1 MTVSPPAEAAPAV
14 RPGHI
19 VDELIEER
27 APRLSSSWAWP
38 LARPVVYQLLDYKQA
53 RVVADDIAEM
63 SGAEALAYASRML
76 RIRIERRGLEHLPR
90 QGRVVIIIN
99 HPTGMVDGLAVH
111 DAVKPIRPDF
121 IFFAN
126 ADALRVCPR
135 FGEVIIPVEW
145 VEAKRTREK
154 ARQVLEAAKAALEA
168 ERPLMI
174 SPAGRIARYRENG
187 VCIDPPWATSAV
199 SIARKYKAPILPLHI
214 DGPPSTLFR
223 WGNRVSHELRDI
235 TLFHELLNKKGG
247 LYRLTAGPLIP
258 HETIGE
264 VGSFTERL
272 KHYVEWELAA
282 APERPFA

>member
-1 MTVSPPAEAAPAV
+1 MAPAA
-14 RPGHI
+14 RHQHI
-19 VDELIEER
+19 VDELIAER

-38 LARPVVYQLLDYKQA
+38 VARPVVYKLLNYRQA
-53 RVVADDIAEM
+53 RKVADDIAHM
-63 SGAEALAYASRML
+63 SGAEALAYASDML
-76 RIRIERRGLEHLPR
+76 RIRIETRGLEHLPR
-90 QGRVVIIIN
+90 RGRVVIIIN

-135 FGEVIIPVEW
+135 FGEVFIPVEW
-145 VEAKRTREK
+145 VEEKRTREK

-174 SPAGRIARYRENG
+174 SPAGRIARYREDG
-187 VCIDPPWATSAV
+187 FCIDPPWATSAV
-199 SIARKYKAPILPLHI
+199 SIARKYKAPILPMHI

-223 WGNRVSHELRDI
+223 LGHRVSQELRDI

-247 LYRLTAGPLIP
+247 KFTLTAGPLIP
-258 HETIGE
+258 HEAIGE
-264 VGSFTERL
+264 VGAFTERL
-272 KHYVEWELAA
+272 KRYIERELPVEPDKA
-282 APERPFA
+282 FA